1 MVKNVQACN
10 FLVYSFSLGKL
21 PSELQLLKEDPSEYQ
36 DPEEGNVVY
45 KLFSLNE
52 LLLLVR
58 CSVHKVRSLPLAPQK
73 RKAQKV
79 KILFSA
85 FFGWFV
91 WFFLNTCA
99 QLAFLGFPVL
109 DSICAL
115 LRQL

>member
-21 PSELQLLKEDPSEYQ
+21 PSELQLLEEDPSEYQ
-36 DPEEGNVVY
+36 APEEGNVVY
-45 KLFSLNE
+45 KLFSLND

-58 CSVHKVRSLPLAPQK
+58 CSVQKVQSLPRYQK
-73 RKAQKV
+73 KKKAQKV

-85 FFGWFV
+85 FFCVW
-91 WFFLNTCA
+91 WFFLTVVLNWYFWDS
-99 QLAFLGFPVL
+99 QSLIAFVL
-109 DSICAL
+109 S